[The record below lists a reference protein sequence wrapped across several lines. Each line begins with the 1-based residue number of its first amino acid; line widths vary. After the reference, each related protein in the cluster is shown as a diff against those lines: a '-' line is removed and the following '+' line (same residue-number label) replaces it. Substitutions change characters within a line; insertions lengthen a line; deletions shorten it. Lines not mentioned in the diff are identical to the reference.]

1 MRLSDHQAYF
11 TADAA
16 RLIMFANS
24 QPGFRVRL
32 REVTR
37 PDLLQRLY
45 VKLGKSWTQASWHL
59 ESLALDLLL
68 DIDRQYQRDSE
79 TYRILGVFWEALSPY
94 NRWGGRFGDGNHFE
108 RRTILRDEAELEA

>member
-1 MRLSDHQAYF
+1 MRLSDHQGHF

-16 RLIMFANS
+16 RLIMYANS
-24 QPGFRVRL
+24 LPGHRVRL

-45 VKLGKSWTQASWHL
+45 VKLGKSWKLNSWHL

-68 DIDRQYQRDSE
+68 DIYGAWQKDTPAYLV
-79 TYRILGVFWEALSPY
+79 LGVFWEDLSPY

-108 RRTILRDEAELEA
+108 RRTILREEPKLEA